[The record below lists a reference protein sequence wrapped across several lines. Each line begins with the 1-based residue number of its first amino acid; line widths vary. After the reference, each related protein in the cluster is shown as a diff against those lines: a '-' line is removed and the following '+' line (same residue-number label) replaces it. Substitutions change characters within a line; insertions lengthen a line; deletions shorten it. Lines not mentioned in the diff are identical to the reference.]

1 LISGPDLNFL
11 RIGSHILGRKESG
24 EYTQVFGANDNNYSI
39 PWYFEE
45 FAARGQYVALVSR
58 QKPPKPLV
66 PTNKKSKLAED
77 KTTEDDD
84 ADSEESDIL
93 STPSVSLDAKS
104 EPPNKK
110 AEVTTPKSSSE
121 TDDEQNASS
130 SSSDEESETHD
141 FVSESSSISLELDS
155 DDEDWSDGS
164 TDLENIG
171 FPASDDPDGV
181 STESSDAS
189 SDHTQLSY
197 TSDTDE
203 EHPSGGPHGP
213 HFEDSDSGK
222 DVHFADDD
230 DDVAYRS
237 DSDGPTFRRITK
249 SRTPKG
255 TITVFDIS
263 QEPPKL
269 LFQYLHALPVILYD
283 SPPVIHPKQ
292 PLAVWPLCGG
302 DILFADFLAKSYF
315 IRKSRPT
322 SRHSKS
328 PELRVFHES

>member
-1 LISGPDLNFL
+1 M
-11 RIGSHILGRKESG
+11 
-24 EYTQVFGANDNNYSI
+24 GANDGNCSI

-58 QKPPKPLV
+58 QKAPKPFV
-66 PTNKKSKLAED
+66 RTNKKSKSAED
-77 KTTEDDD
+77 ENAEDDD
-84 ADSEESDIL
+84 AGFEESDIL
-93 STPSVSLDAKS
+93 STPSVSIDARS
-104 EPPNKK
+104 EPPNKMT
-110 AEVTTPKSSSE
+110 EVTTPKSSPE
-121 TDDEQNASS
+121 TDDGQSAPN

-141 FVSESSSISLELDS
+141 VVSESSSISLELDS

-171 FPASDDPDGV
+171 FPASDDANDV
-181 STESSDAS
+181 STESTEVS
-189 SDHTQLSY
+189 SHHTQSSG

-203 EHPSGGPHGP
+203 EHPSGGPHGA

-222 DVHFADDD
+222 DVNFADDED
-230 DDVAYRS
+230 DIAYRS

-255 TITVFDIS
+255 TITVFDIN

-269 LFQYLHALPVILYD
+269 LFQCLHALPVMLYD
-283 SPPVIHPKQ
+283 SPPVIHPTQ
-292 PLAVWPLCGG
+292 SLVVWPLCGG

-328 PELRVFHES
+328 SKL